1 MRHRWFVAAAEA
13 DEAAGSLKRLGIFT
27 ATRWELNAVCRAV
40 SVEKE
45 MRLAGS
51 RCVIGGRGNC
61 RLYTFQTGVGTA
73 RAGAVC
79 REALAAQPFDLVV
92 SSGFACAL
100 TPSRIGDLLV
110 GTDVIML
117 QNAPPFAQ
125 TEAVSCGE
133 RPRAMAI
140 RAARDADLALH
151 EGRVVTLSRVLW
163 RAEEK
168 RRVAEATGAVGLDME
183 SAALGRAAVN
193 RQVPFAVV
201 RAASDLLDE
210 DLPLDFNLF
219 LSQSGGIGM
228 MGWLRGAGQCLARP
242 SRLAGL
248 NRLRRQSTVASARIT
263 GFFERFLD
271 EFE

>member
-1 MRHRWFVAAAEA
+1 M
-13 DEAAGSLKRLGIFT
+13 KRIGIFT

-45 MRLAGS
+45 MRLAGF
-51 RCVIGGRGNC
+51 RCVIGGRGDC

-79 REALAAQPFDLVV
+79 REALASRSFDLVV

-117 QNAPPFAQ
+117 QNTPPFAQ
-125 TEAVSCGE
+125 AEAVFCGE
-133 RPRAMAI
+133 RPRAVAI
-140 RAARDADLALH
+140 QAARDAGLALH
-151 EGRVVTLSRVLW
+151 EGRFVTLSQVLW

-183 SAALGRAAVN
+183 SAALGSAAAE

-219 LSQSGGIGM
+219 LSQSGSIGV
-228 MGWLRGAGQCLARP
+228 MGWLRGAGQCLTRP
-242 SRLAGL
+242 SRLVGL
-248 NRLRRQSTVASARIT
+248 NRLRRQSTVASERMT
-263 GFFERFLD
+263 RFFERFLD

>member
-1 MRHRWFVAAAEA
+1 
-13 DEAAGSLKRLGIFT
+13 
-27 ATRWELNAVCRAV
+27 
-40 SVEKE
+40 
-45 MRLAGS
+45 
-51 RCVIGGRGNC
+51 
-61 RLYTFQTGVGTA
+61 VGAA

-110 GTDVIML
+110 GTDVIMPEG
-117 QNAPPFAQ
+117 AAPFAR

-133 RPRAMAI
+133 RPRAVAI
-140 RAARDADLALH
+140 HAARGAGLALH
-151 EGRVVTLSRVLW
+151 EGRFVTLSRVLW

-168 RRVAEATGAVGLDME
+168 RRVADATGAVGLDME
-183 SAALGRAAVN
+183 SAALGSAAVD
-193 RQVPFAVV
+193 RQVPFAIV

-219 LSQSGGIGM
+219 LRPSSGIGM
-228 MGWLRGAGQCLARP
+228 IGWLRGAGQCLARP

-248 NRLRRQSTVASARIT
+248 NRLRRQSAVASERMT
-263 GFFERFLD
+263 RFFERFLD

>member
-1 MRHRWFVAAAEA
+1 
-13 DEAAGSLKRLGIFT
+13 
-27 ATRWELNAVCRAV
+27 
-40 SVEKE
+40 
-45 MRLAGS
+45 
-51 RCVIGGRGNC
+51 
-61 RLYTFQTGVGTA
+61 VGTA

-79 REALAAQPFDLVV
+79 REALASRSFDLVV

-117 QNAPPFAQ
+117 QNTPPFAQ
-125 TEAVSCGE
+125 AEAVFCGE
-133 RPRAMAI
+133 RPRAVAI
-140 RAARDADLALH
+140 QAARDAGLALH
-151 EGRVVTLSRVLW
+151 EGRFVTLSQILW

-183 SAALGRAAVN
+183 SAALGSAAAE

-219 LSQSGGIGM
+219 LSQSGSIGV
-228 MGWLRGAGQCLARP
+228 MGWLRGAGQCLTRP
-242 SRLAGL
+242 SRLVGL
-248 NRLRRQSTVASARIT
+248 NRLRRQSTVASERMT
-263 GFFERFLD
+263 RFFERFLD